1 MLLCFYAF
9 MRCITRKAVSGC
21 CEWCTAMAGRY
32 VYGEEPDDI
41 YRRHDNCDCTVTFE
55 NGRKRQDVWSKRTW
69 EAPEPGAG
77 AGAPVDFIGKE
88 VPQKDL
94 TILPNNDTIKS
105 EKSIR
110 SFSQELTEKYGF
122 KISEAFEQLDEKLC
136 RDSFTGF
143 EYILAEFPELLNT
156 VQKIKVIRTHKVP
169 MSCERGT
176 LNFNSDYFSSYDIL
190 SATCK
195 RQSEIRHWI
204 QNSSPASVMVHECT
218 HAIESLLI
226 NLSPDYLFDFQRED
240 AWRECNE
247 ASKIVSKAI
256 EELHQN
262 GIGLD
267 QSKVQLVSA
276 ISKQSLISDSETL
289 AEAFADV
296 YANGTSANPLSIIIR
311 RITFDTY
318 SSYKKGR
325 V

>member
-1 MLLCFYAF
+1 
-9 MRCITRKAVSGC
+9 
-21 CEWCTAMAGRY
+21 
-32 VYGEEPDDI
+32 
-41 YRRHDNCDCTVTFE
+41 
-55 NGRKRQDVWSKRTW
+55 
-69 EAPEPGAG
+69 
-77 AGAPVDFIGKE
+77 
-88 VPQKDL
+88 
-94 TILPNNDTIKS
+94 
-105 EKSIR
+105 
-110 SFSQELTEKYGF
+110 
-122 KISEAFEQLDEKLC
+122 
-136 RDSFTGF
+136 
-143 EYILAEFPELLNT
+143 
-156 VQKIKVIRTHKVP
+156 
-169 MSCERGT
+169 
-176 LNFNSDYFSSYDIL
+176 
-190 SATCK
+190 
-195 RQSEIRHWI
+195 
-204 QNSSPASVMVHECT
+204 MVHECT

-240 AWRECNE
+240 AWRECSE